1 MKLLALSALLGATA
15 LVKADYTAFRWTNA
29 AIPTNVPVGT
39 EIALEWTAKGYTG
52 PFELSVL
59 AFNIT
64 PKYYTPG
71 PFGQVPVFDTAEIT
85 LADSPSAASG
95 TFTWKAAPMD
105 AAGTWTGSQFLYQ
118 IDAGFPDQSSSS
130 AGAFYLVGAE

>member
-1 MKLLALSALLGATA
+1 MKLLALPALLSAAA

-29 AIPTNVPVGT
+29 EIPTNVPVGT
-39 EIALEWTAKGYTG
+39 EIALEWTAKDYTG

-71 PFGQVPVFDTAEIT
+71 PFGQVPVFGTAEIT
-85 LADSPSAASG
+85 LAGPPSAAGG
-95 TFTWKAAPMD
+95 TFTWKAAPVD

-130 AGAFYLVGAE
+130 AGAFYLVDAE